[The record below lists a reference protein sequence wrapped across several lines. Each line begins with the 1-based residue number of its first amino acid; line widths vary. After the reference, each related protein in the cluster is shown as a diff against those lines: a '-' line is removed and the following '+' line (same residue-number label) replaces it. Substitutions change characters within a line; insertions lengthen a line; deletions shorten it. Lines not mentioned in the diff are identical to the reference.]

1 MIANIAHKYLDFK
14 FREVDRFIS
23 KPIHTQEKILACL
36 LQNGSDTLIGRQYN
50 FSTIGNKDGYRKRVP
65 VFHYEDLR
73 PYLDKIL
80 IDKQQN
86 VLWNKPVRWFA
97 MSSGTTEDKSKYI
110 PVTYESLTKSHYK
123 CGEQM
128 LAIYGQAN
136 HKARF
141 FFGKTL
147 VLGGSKQINNIG
159 DGIFTGDISA
169 ILIKNLYFWAKRS
182 RTPESISLVPDW
194 EVKLQALTDY
204 AVKNDIRAFMGVP
217 SWLLV
222 LLKKIKADTGREPA
236 DIWPNLEV
244 FFHGGVSFTP
254 FEEQY
259 KKIIQKPD
267 MYYWETYNA
276 SEGFF
281 GVQFS
286 NDSKD
291 MLLMLDNGV
300 YYEFVPMSEWN
311 SQNPKTLTLNEVET
325 GQNYALLISTNGGL
339 WRYMIGDTIEF
350 TSTCPYLFRITGRT
364 KNFINAFGEE
374 LIIDNAEKALAAACK
389 AANALISEYTA
400 APVYFGDDNTGAH
413 EWLVEFFVEP
423 DDPERFARL
432 LDENLKKVNS
442 DYEAKRSHDLSLGLP
457 IVRSVPKG
465 TFNEW
470 LRSIGKLGGQ
480 NKVPRLS
487 NNRDYMDKLL
497 MFIKQNGTGCTLQQT
512 CRLRIQKPI

>member
-1 MIANIAHKYLDFK
+1 MITNIAHKYLDFK
-14 FREVDRFIS
+14 FREVDRFINR
-23 KPIHTQEKILACL
+23 PIYTQGKILAYL
-36 LQNGSDTLIGRQYN
+36 LRNGAQSLIGQQYN
-50 FSTIGNKDGYRKRVP
+50 FSTIQNKDDFRKQVP

-80 IDKQQN
+80 IQKQQN
-86 VLWNKPVRWFA
+86 VLWNKPIKWFA

-110 PVTYESLTKSHYK
+110 PVTDESLTKGHYR

-128 LAIYGQAN
+128 LSIYGQSN
-136 HKARF
+136 HNARF

-182 RTPESISLVPDW
+182 RTPESISLLPDW

-204 AVKNDIRAFMGVP
+204 AIKNDIRAFMGVP
-217 SWLLV
+217 SWLMV
-222 LLKKIKADTGREPA
+222 LLKKIKNDTGRELT

-254 FEEQY
+254 FAEQY
-259 KKIIQKPD
+259 KKLIQKPD

-286 NDSKD
+286 DKSKD
-291 MLLMLDNGV
+291 MLLMLDSGI

-311 SQNPKTLTLNEVET
+311 SENPKTLTLDEVET
-325 GQNYALLISTNGGL
+325 GQSYALLISTNGGL

-350 TSTCPYLFRITGRT
+350 TSTNPYLFRITGRT

-374 LIIDNAEKALAAACK
+374 IIIDNAERALAEACK
-389 AANALISEYTA
+389 DTNAQISEYTA
-400 APVYFGDDNTGAH
+400 APVYFGDNNTGAH
-413 EWLVEFFVEP
+413 EWLIEFSIEP
-423 DDPERFARL
+423 DS
-432 LDENLKKVNS
+432 LDNFVRSLDDNLKKVNS
-442 DYEAKRSHDLSLGLP
+442 DYEAKRSYNLSLGLP
-457 IVRSVPKG
+457 IVRPLPKG

-470 LRSIGKLGGQ
+470 LKSIGKLGGQ

-497 MFIKQNGTGCTLQQT
+497 GFIDKT
-512 CRLRIQKPI
+512 

>member
-1 MIANIAHKYLDFK
+1 MITRIAHKYLDYKYREVACFIENPIRAQEEILSYLLRNGAQTYIGQQFK
-14 FREVDRFIS
+14 FPEI
-23 KPIHTQEKILACL
+23 K
-36 LQNGSDTLIGRQYN
+36 
-50 FSTIGNKDGYRKRVP
+50 NKDDFRNNVP

-80 IDKQQN
+80 VDKRQN
-86 VLWNKPVRWFA
+86 VLWNKPVNWFA

-110 PVTYESLTKSHYK
+110 PVTKESLTGGHYK

-128 LAIYGQAN
+128 LAIYGRAN
-136 HKARF
+136 PDAKF

-147 VLGGSKQINNIG
+147 VLGGSKQINRIG
-159 DGIFTGDISA
+159 DGVFTGDISA

-182 RTPESISLVPDW
+182 RTPESISLLPDW

-204 AVKNDIRAFMGVP
+204 AVKNDVRAFMGVP
-217 SWLLV
+217 SWLMV
-222 LLKKIKADTGREPA
+222 LLKKIKADTGRELT

-259 KKIIQKPD
+259 RKIIQKPD
-267 MYYWETYNA
+267 MWYWETYNA

-281 GVQFS
+281 GVQFEAG
-286 NDSKD
+286 SKE
-291 MLLMLDNGV
+291 MLLMLDSNI
-300 YYEFVPMSEWN
+300 YYEFMPMSEWDKE
-311 SQNPKTLTLNEVET
+311 NPKTLTLDEVKT
-325 GQNYALLISTNGGL
+325 GENYAILISTNGGL

-350 TSTCPYLFRITGRT
+350 TSTNPYLFHITGRT

-374 LIIDNAEKALAAACK
+374 IIIDNAEKALSAACLLTG
-389 AANALISEYTA
+389 AQITEYTA
-400 APVYFGDDNTGAH
+400 APVYFGDNNTGAH
-413 EWLVEFFVEP
+413 EWLIEFTTEP
-423 DDPERFARL
+423 DSLEKFTLA

-442 DYEAKRSHDLSLGLP
+442 DYEAKRSYNLSLGLP
-457 IVRSVPKG
+457 IVRNLPKG

-470 LRSIGKLGGQ
+470 MKSIGKLGGQ

-487 NNRDYMDKLL
+487 NNRDYMDRLL
-497 MFIKQNGTGCTLQQT
+497 AFTK
-512 CRLRIQKPI
+512 KSH

>member
-1 MIANIAHKYLDFK
+1 MITNIAHKYLDFK
-14 FREVDRFIS
+14 FREVDRFINR
-23 KPIHTQEKILACL
+23 PIYTQGKILAYL
-36 LQNGSDTLIGRQYN
+36 LRNGAQSLIGQQYN
-50 FSTIGNKDGYRKRVP
+50 FSTIQNKDDFRKQVP

-80 IDKQQN
+80 IQKQQN
-86 VLWNKPVRWFA
+86 VLWNKPIKWFA

-110 PVTYESLTKSHYK
+110 PVTDESLTKGHYR

-128 LAIYGQAN
+128 LSIYGQSN
-136 HKARF
+136 HNARF

-182 RTPESISLVPDW
+182 RTPESISLLPDW

-204 AVKNDIRAFMGVP
+204 AIKNDIRAFMGVP
-217 SWLLV
+217 SWLMV
-222 LLKKIKADTGREPA
+222 LLKKIKNDTGRELT

-254 FEEQY
+254 FAEQY
-259 KKIIQKPD
+259 KKLIQKPD

-286 NDSKD
+286 DKSKD
-291 MLLMLDNGV
+291 MLLMLDSGI

-311 SQNPKTLTLNEVET
+311 SENPKTLTLDEVET
-325 GQNYALLISTNGGL
+325 GQSYALLISTNGGL

-350 TSTCPYLFRITGRT
+350 TSTNPYLFRITGRT

-374 LIIDNAEKALAAACK
+374 IIIDNAERALAEACK
-389 AANALISEYTA
+389 DTNAQISEYTA
-400 APVYFGDDNTGAH
+400 APVYFGDNNTGAH
-413 EWLVEFFVEP
+413 EWLIEFSIEP
-423 DDPERFARL
+423 DS
-432 LDENLKKVNS
+432 LDNFVRSLDDNLKKVNS
-442 DYEAKRSHDLSLGLP
+442 DYEAKRSYNLSLGLP
-457 IVRSVPKG
+457 IVRSLPKG
-465 TFNEW
+465 AFNEW
-470 LRSIGKLGGQ
+470 LKSIGKLGGQ

-497 MFIKQNGTGCTLQQT
+497 GFINQNKKG
-512 CRLRIQKPI
+512 

>member
-1 MIANIAHKYLDFK
+1 MITRIVHKYLDHQYK
-14 FREVDRFIS
+14 EIDRFINN
-23 KPIHTQEKILACL
+23 PIGTQERILKYL
-36 LQNGSDTLIGRQYN
+36 LKNGEQTYFGQQ
-50 FSTIGNKDGYRKRVP
+50 FSFSAIKNKDDFRNQVP

-80 IDKQQN
+80 VEKQQN

-110 PVTYESLTKSHYK
+110 PVTQESLTKGHYK
-123 CGEQM
+123 CGKQM
-128 LAIYGQAN
+128 LAIYSRAN
-136 HKARF
+136 KDARF

-169 ILIKNLYFWAKRS
+169 ILIKDLYLWAKFS
-182 RTPESISLVPDW
+182 RTPENISLLPDW
-194 EVKLQALTDY
+194 ETKLQALTDY
-204 AVKNDIRAFMGVP
+204 AVKNDVRAFMGVP

-222 LLKKIKADTGREPA
+222 LLKKVKADTGRELT

-259 KKIIQKPD
+259 KKLIQKTD

-286 NDSKD
+286 PDSKE
-291 MLLMLDNGV
+291 MLLMLDSCI
-300 YYEFVPMSEWN
+300 YYEFVPMSEWD
-311 SQNPKTLTLNEVET
+311 SESPKTLTLDEVET
-325 GQNYALLISTNGGL
+325 GQNYAIIISTNGGL

-350 TSTCPYLFRITGRT
+350 TSTKPYLFHITGRT

-374 LIIDNAEKALAAACK
+374 LIIDNAEKALAEACK
-389 AANALISEYTA
+389 TTGAQISEYTA
-400 APVYFGDDNTGAH
+400 APVYFGDNNNGAH
-413 EWLVEFFVEP
+413 EWLIEFEKKPNDLNQFINI
-423 DDPERFARL
+423 
-432 LDENLKKVNS
+432 LDEALKKVNS
-442 DYEAKRSHDLSLGLP
+442 DYEAKRSYNLSLNLP
-457 IVRSVPKG
+457 IVRSLPKG

-470 LRSIGKLGGQ
+470 LKSLDKLGGQ

-487 NNRDYMDKLL
+487 NNRDYVNKLL
-497 MFIKQNGTGCTLQQT
+497 KFTEG
-512 CRLRIQKPI
+512 QK

>member
-1 MIANIAHKYLDFK
+1 MITRIAHKYLDYQYK
-14 FREVDRFIS
+14 EVDRFINN
-23 KPIHTQEKILACL
+23 PIETQEKILKYL
-36 LQNGSDTLIGRQYN
+36 LKNGEQTYFGQQFN
-50 FSTIGNKDGYRKRVP
+50 FSAIKNKDDFRKQVP

-80 IDKQQN
+80 VDKQQN
-86 VLWNKPVRWFA
+86 VLWNKPVKWFA

-110 PVTYESLTKSHYK
+110 PVTQESLTKGHYK

-128 LAIYGQAN
+128 LAIYGKAN
-136 HKARF
+136 RNARF

-169 ILIKNLYFWAKRS
+169 ILIKNLYFWAKFS
-182 RTPESISLVPDW
+182 RTPESISLLPDW
-194 EVKLQALTDY
+194 ETKLQALTDY
-204 AVKNDIRAFMGVP
+204 AVKNDVRAFMGVP

-222 LLKKIKADTGREPA
+222 LLKKIKADTGRELT

-259 KKIIQKPD
+259 KKLIQKPG

-281 GVQFS
+281 GIQFS
-286 NDSKD
+286 PDSKE
-291 MLLMLDNGV
+291 MLLMLDSCI
-300 YYEFVPMSEWN
+300 YYEFVPMSEWDKE
-311 SQNPKTLTLNEVET
+311 NPRTLTLDEVET
-325 GQNYALLISTNGGL
+325 GQNYAIIISTNGGL

-350 TSTCPYLFRITGRT
+350 TSTKPYLFHITGRT

-374 LIIDNAEKALAAACK
+374 LIIDNAERALAEACK
-389 AANALISEYTA
+389 ATGAQISEYTA
-400 APVYFGDDNTGAH
+400 VPVYFGDNNNGAH
-413 EWLVEFFVEP
+413 EWLIEFEKEP
-423 DDPERFARL
+423 DNLDNFIGL
-432 LDENLKKVNS
+432 LDEALKKVNS
-442 DYEAKRSHDLSLGLP
+442 DYEAKRSYNLSLNLP
-457 IVRSVPKG
+457 IVRSLPKG

-470 LRSIGKLGGQ
+470 LKSLGKLGGQ

-487 NNRDYMDKLL
+487 NNRDYVDRLL
-497 MFIKQNGTGCTLQQT
+497 RFIKG
-512 CRLRIQKPI
+512 

>member
-1 MIANIAHKYLDFK
+1 MITNIAHKYLDFK
-14 FREVDRFIS
+14 FREVDRFINR
-23 KPIHTQEKILACL
+23 PIYTEEKILAYL
-36 LQNGSDTLIGRQYN
+36 LRNGAQSLIGQQYN
-50 FSTIGNKDGYRKRVP
+50 FSTIQNKDDFRKQVP

-80 IDKQQN
+80 IQKQQN
-86 VLWNKPVRWFA
+86 VLWNKPIKWFA

-110 PVTYESLTKSHYK
+110 PVTDESLTKGHYR

-128 LAIYGQAN
+128 LSIYGQSN
-136 HKARF
+136 HNARF

-182 RTPESISLVPDW
+182 RTPESISLLPDW

-204 AVKNDIRAFMGVP
+204 AIKNDIRAFMGVP
-217 SWLLV
+217 SWLMV
-222 LLKKIKADTGREPA
+222 LLKKIKNDTGRELT

-254 FEEQY
+254 FAEQY
-259 KKIIQKPD
+259 KKLIQKPD

-286 NDSKD
+286 DKSKD
-291 MLLMLDNGV
+291 MLLMLDSGI

-311 SQNPKTLTLNEVET
+311 CENPKTLTLDEVET
-325 GQNYALLISTNGGL
+325 GQSYALLISTNGGL

-350 TSTCPYLFRITGRT
+350 TSTNPYLFRITGRT

-374 LIIDNAEKALAAACK
+374 IIIDNAERALAEACK
-389 AANALISEYTA
+389 DTNAQISEYTA
-400 APVYFGDDNTGAH
+400 APVYFGDNNTGAH
-413 EWLVEFFVEP
+413 EWLIEFSIEP
-423 DDPERFARL
+423 DS
-432 LDENLKKVNS
+432 LDNFVRSLDDNLKKVNS
-442 DYEAKRSHDLSLGLP
+442 DYEAKRSYNLSLGLP
-457 IVRSVPKG
+457 IVRPLPKG

-470 LRSIGKLGGQ
+470 LKSIGKLGGQ

-497 MFIKQNGTGCTLQQT
+497 GFINQNKKG
-512 CRLRIQKPI
+512 

>member
-1 MIANIAHKYLDFK
+1 MITRIAHKYLDYQYK
-14 FREVDRFIS
+14 EVDRFINN
-23 KPIHTQEKILACL
+23 PIETQEKILKYL
-36 LQNGSDTLIGRQYN
+36 LKNGEQTYFGQQFN
-50 FSTIGNKDGYRKRVP
+50 FSAIKNKDDFRKQVP

-80 IDKQQN
+80 VDKQQN
-86 VLWNKPVRWFA
+86 VLWNKPVKWFA

-110 PVTYESLTKSHYK
+110 PVTQESLTKGHYK

-128 LAIYGQAN
+128 LAIYGKAN
-136 HKARF
+136 RNARF

-169 ILIKNLYFWAKRS
+169 ILIKNLYFWAKFS
-182 RTPESISLVPDW
+182 RTPESISLLPDW
-194 EVKLQALTDY
+194 ETKLQALTDY
-204 AVKNDIRAFMGVP
+204 AVKNDVRAFMGVP

-222 LLKKIKADTGREPA
+222 LLKKIKADTGRELT

-259 KKIIQKPD
+259 KKLIQKPG

-286 NDSKD
+286 PDSKE
-291 MLLMLDNGV
+291 MLLMLDSCI
-300 YYEFVPMSEWN
+300 YYEFVPMSEWDKE
-311 SQNPKTLTLNEVET
+311 NPRTLTLDEVET
-325 GQNYALLISTNGGL
+325 GQNYAIIISTNGGL

-350 TSTCPYLFRITGRT
+350 TSTKPYLFHITGRT

-374 LIIDNAEKALAAACK
+374 LIIDNAERALAEACK
-389 AANALISEYTA
+389 ATGAQISEYTA
-400 APVYFGDDNTGAH
+400 APVYFGDNNNGAH
-413 EWLVEFFVEP
+413 EWLIEFEKEP
-423 DDPERFARL
+423 DNLDNFIGL
-432 LDENLKKVNS
+432 LDEALKKVNS
-442 DYEAKRSHDLSLGLP
+442 DYEAKRSYNLSLNLP
-457 IVRSVPKG
+457 IVRSLPKG

-470 LRSIGKLGGQ
+470 LKSLGKLGGQ

-487 NNRDYMDKLL
+487 NNRDYVDRLL
-497 MFIKQNGTGCTLQQT
+497 RFIKG
-512 CRLRIQKPI
+512 

>member
-1 MIANIAHKYLDFK
+1 MITNIAHKYLDFK
-14 FREVDRFIS
+14 YKEVAGFIN
-23 KPIHTQEKILACL
+23 KPIYTQEKILSYL
-36 LQNGSDTLIGRQYN
+36 LQNGAQTLIGRQYN
-50 FSTIGNKDGYRKRVP
+50 FSSIKNKDDFRKQVP

-86 VLWNKPVRWFA
+86 VLWNKPIKWFA

-110 PVTYESLTKSHYK
+110 PVTQESLTKGHYK

-136 HKARF
+136 HKAGF

-159 DGIFTGDISA
+159 EGIFTGDISA
-169 ILIKNLYFWAKRS
+169 ILIKNLYFWAKKS
-182 RTPESISLVPDW
+182 RTPESISLLPDW
-194 EVKLQALTDY
+194 EVKLQALADY
-204 AVKNDIRAFMGVP
+204 AVKNDVRAFMGVP

-222 LLKKIKADTGREPA
+222 LLKKIKADTGRELT
-236 DIWPNLEV
+236 DIWHLEV

-259 KKIIQKPD
+259 KKIIQKPE
-267 MYYWETYNA
+267 MRYWETYNA

-286 NDSKD
+286 DKSKD
-291 MLLMLDNGV
+291 MLLMLDSGI

-311 SQNPKTLTLNEVET
+311 SENPKTLTLDEVET

-350 TSTCPYLFRITGRT
+350 TSTSPYLFRITGRT

-374 LIIDNAEKALAAACK
+374 IIIDNAERALSEACK
-389 AANALISEYTA
+389 DTGAQITEYTA
-400 APVYFGDDNTGAH
+400 APVYFGDENTGAH
-413 EWLVEFFVEP
+413 EWFIEFSVEP
-423 DDPERFARL
+423 DDLDKFVKS
-432 LDENLKKVNS
+432 LDESLKRVNS
-442 DYEAKRSHDLSLGLP
+442 DYEAKRSYNLSLGLP
-457 IVRSVPKG
+457 IVKSLPKG

-470 LRSIGKLGGQ
+470 LKSIGKLGGQ

-487 NNRDYMDKLL
+487 NNRDYID
-497 MFIKQNGTGCTLQQT
+497 
-512 CRLRIQKPI
+512 RLRLFIEQTR

>member
-1 MIANIAHKYLDFK
+1 MITNIARKYLEYRYK
-14 FREVDRFIS
+14 EVDRFINQ
-23 KPIHTQEKILACL
+23 PFDTQNRILDYL
-36 LQNGSDTLIGRQYN
+36 LRNGSQTVIGQQYN
-50 FSTIGNKDGYRKRVP
+50 FAHIKTKDDYRKTVP

-73 PYLDKIL
+73 PYLDKI
-80 IDKQQN
+80 IVDKQQN
-86 VLWNKPVRWFA
+86 VLWNKPVKWFA

-110 PVTYESLTKSHYK
+110 PVTQESLTKGHYK

-128 LAIYGQAN
+128 LAIYGQSN
-136 HKARF
+136 HKAKF

-169 ILIKNLYFWAKRS
+169 ILIKNLYFWAKLS
-182 RTPESISLVPDW
+182 RTPERISLLPDW
-194 EVKLQALTDY
+194 EVKLQALTEY
-204 AVKNDIRAFMGVP
+204 AVKNDVRAFMGVP

-222 LLKKIKADTGREPA
+222 LLKKIKAETGRELT

-259 KKIIQKPD
+259 HKIIKKPN

-281 GVQFS
+281 GVQYS

-291 MLLMLDNGV
+291 LLLMLDNNI
-300 YYEFVPMSEWN
+300 YYEFIPINEWN
-311 SQNPKTLTLNEVET
+311 SENPRTLTLDEVET
-325 GQNYALLISTNGGL
+325 GQNYAILISTNGGL

-350 TSTCPYLFRITGRT
+350 TSTNPFLFRITGRT

-374 LIIDNAEKALAAACK
+374 VIIDNAEKALADACK
-389 AANALISEYTA
+389 ATNAQIEEYTA
-400 APVYFGDDNTGAH
+400 APVYFGDNNTGAH
-413 EWLVEFFVEP
+413 EWLIEFSVEP
-423 DDPERFARL
+423 DRL
-432 LDENLKKVNS
+432 DTFIQVLDNSLKKVNS
-442 DYEAKRSHDLSLGLP
+442 DYEAKRSYNLSLGTP
-457 IVRSVPKG
+457 IVNSLPKG

-470 LRSIGKLGGQ
+470 MKSIGKLGGQ

-497 MFIKQNGTGCTLQQT
+497 LFLEKNN
-512 CRLRIQKPI
+512 